1 MKERT
6 VTLEEAKRLN
16 EIDRRERRRAQAI
29 ASGALAPTNGIERY
43 LANKARQLEESYA
56 AYQVKR
62 DEVWS
67 LERYIEQLE
76 ATIERLNF
84 ELARLGYQEEKLY
97 Q

>member
-1 MKERT
+1 MD
-6 VTLEEAKRLN
+6 
-16 EIDRRERRRAQAI
+16 EIDRQERRRAQAI

-43 LANKARQLEESYA
+43 LANKARQLEEAHA

-67 LERYIEQLE
+67 LEKYIEQLE
-76 ATIERLNF
+76 ATIERQSF
-84 ELARLGYQEEKLY
+84 ELARLGYREEELY

>member
-16 EIDRRERRRAQAI
+16 EIERQERRRAQAI

>member
-16 EIDRRERRRAQAI
+16 EIERQERRRAQAI

-62 DEVWS
+62 AEVWS

-76 ATIERLNF
+76 ATIERQSF
-84 ELARLGYQEEKLY
+84 ELARLGYREERVY

>member
-16 EIDRRERRRAQAI
+16 EIERQERRRAQAI
-29 ASGALAPTNGIERY
+29 ASGALAPANGIERY

-84 ELARLGYQEEKLY
+84 ELARLGYQEEELY

>member
-6 VTLEEAKRLN
+6 VTLEEAKRSN
-16 EIDRRERRRAQAI
+16 EIERQERRRAQAI
-29 ASGALAPTNGIERY
+29 ASGSLAPANGIERY
-43 LANKARQLEESYA
+43 LVSKARQLEESYA
-56 AYQVKR
+56 AYQAKR

-76 ATIERLNF
+76 ATIERQSF
-84 ELARLGYQEEKLY
+84 ELARLGYQEEELY

>member
-6 VTLEEAKRLN
+6 VTQEEAKRLN
-16 EIDRRERRRAQAI
+16 EIERQERRRAQAI
-29 ASGALAPTNGIERY
+29 ASGALAPANGIERY

-84 ELARLGYQEEKLY
+84 ELARLGYQEERVY

>member
-16 EIDRRERRRAQAI
+16 EIERRERRRAQAI

-84 ELARLGYQEEKLY
+84 ELARLGYQEEELY